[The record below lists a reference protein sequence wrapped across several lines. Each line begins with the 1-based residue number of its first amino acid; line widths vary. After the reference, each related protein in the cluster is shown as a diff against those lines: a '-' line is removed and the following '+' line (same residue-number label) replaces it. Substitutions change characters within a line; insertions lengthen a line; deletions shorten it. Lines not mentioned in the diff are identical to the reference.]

1 MLPCP
6 NDPAAGTWFL
16 CDESGVEIPITGYDD
31 AAKAVSFQI
40 SHTGAYT
47 IVGKEDA
54 VPWHRPPTQSIAG
67 RPYSFLIPTCLLLL
81 SAGVFF
87 PKEEAKIRWYL
98 LR

>member
-1 MLPCP
+1 M
-6 NDPAAGTWFL
+6 TMRQ
-16 CDESGVEIPITGYDD
+16 
-31 AAKAVSFQI
+31 KAVSFQI

-54 VPWHRPPTQSIAG
+54 VSLAQAADTEHSRSPI
-67 RPYSFLIPTCLLLL
+67 LLFDSDL
-81 SAGVFF
+81 SASSVCRCVF